1 MPLPKLTLPVTLRF
15 MQDFS
20 IFYSWQSDAPLEC
33 NKLLI
38 RDALVAAI
46 DSRDLLVPAPRFE
59 SGMDGTAGSPEVA
72 TVMFEK
78 IRACSVFVADVT
90 LVGSI
95 AKDVGREGKSK
106 KTPNP
111 NVSLEMGFAAAA
123 IGWDR
128 IICVMNEANCFG
140 TRNEQPFDVRNRRF
154 PIDYKLEPEDAKD
167 PVKRAKALISL
178 TKWMKKGMEAVEKNE
193 LRKVEDARR
202 RLDIKCL
209 DLISVMGPRFSSFPE
224 PTGATIAECA
234 ELGLLPHD
242 RFNAAV
248 VRLLELDILY
258 VNFDATRRNYAYHW
272 TYLGEKLLTDLKV
285 RELPNR
291 GAAAT

>member
-1 MPLPKLTLPVTLRF
+1 MPLLRSSLPTTLRL

-20 IFYSWQSDAPLEC
+20 IFYSWQSDSPPES

-38 RDALVAAI
+38 RDALRAAI

-90 LVGSI
+90 LVGRI
-95 AKDVGREGKSK
+95 TKGVGDEKIVK
-106 KTPNP
+106 KAPNP
-111 NVSLEMGFAAAA
+111 NVSLEMGFAAAT

-128 IICVMNEANCFG
+128 IICVMNEADCFG

-154 PIDYKLEPEDAKD
+154 PIDYRLEPEDAND
-167 PVKRAKALISL
+167 PAKRAKALASL
-178 TKWMKKGMEAVEKNE
+178 TKWMEKGLEAVEQNE
-193 LRKVEDARR
+193 LRKVEDAKR

-209 DLISVMGPRFSSFPE
+209 DLISVMGPKFGSFPE
-224 PTGATIAECA
+224 PTQATIAGCA
-234 ELGLLPHD
+234 ELGLLPSD

-285 RELPNR
+285 REPPNR